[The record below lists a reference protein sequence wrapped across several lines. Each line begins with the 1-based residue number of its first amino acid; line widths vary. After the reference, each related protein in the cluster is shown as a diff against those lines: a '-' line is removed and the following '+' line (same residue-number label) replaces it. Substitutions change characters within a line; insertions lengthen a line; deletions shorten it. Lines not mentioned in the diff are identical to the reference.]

1 MPNLHPRTC
10 RQCGT
15 TFEGGPRAWYCPICS
30 EVRRKEADR
39 AGHARMRRGETRQIG
54 SMDTCQICG
63 KEYMVMSGKQKYC
76 PTCAPEAVA
85 EIDRTQ
91 GLNYYTAN
99 ADTINPA
106 RNEKRRRGPRPC
118 VICGELFDT
127 PTPRKICDKDEC
139 SKELKRQYQQRADAK
154 RSPRKR
160 GVEDMESQTA
170 KPTRGGA
177 RPGAGRPARP
187 TERKLVRLT
196 PEESAAVEG
205 YASADGVSVHA
216 WMVAAIR
223 AALQTRAGD
232 R

>member
-1 MPNLHPRTC
+1 
-10 RQCGT
+10 
-15 TFEGGPRAWYCPICS
+15 
-30 EVRRKEADR
+30 
-39 AGHARMRRGETRQIG
+39 
-54 SMDTCQICG
+54 
-63 KEYMVMSGKQKYC
+63 MSGKQKYC

-85 EIDRTQ
+85 KIDRTQ
-91 GLNYYTAN
+91 GLDYYTAN

-106 RNEKRRRGPRPC
+106 RNEKRR
-118 VICGELFDT
+118 
-127 PTPRKICDKDEC
+127 K
-139 SKELKRQYQQRADAK
+139 QRADAK

-160 GVEDMESQTA
+160 GVEAMESQTA

-196 PEESAAVEG
+196 PEESAAVES

-216 WMVAAIR
+216 WMVAVIR
-223 AALQTRAGD
+223 AALQTRADG